1 MGVTARRC
9 TVVAGRHRTPS
20 AATSEQVRKFRCL
33 PHQGGGLCRTLF
45 STAIYDPNHSFFAR
59 RDTPYT
65 TRGDGW
71 TLQIGPAPCRERV
84 CQYVYISAG
93 AVSLKQHNQ
102 EQYLK
107 PKREKR
113 DN

>member
-71 TLQIGPAPCRERV
+71 TRFPVSSRIEVRPA
-84 CQYVYISAG
+84 AG
-93 AVSLKQHNQ
+93 ESMMGRACGGLAGT
-102 EQYLK
+102 
-107 PKREKR
+107 RADTAGEKR
-113 DN
+113 G